1 MVAVVN
7 FDFALLDFIKQAR
20 CLQQFLAET
29 FGMLA

>member
-20 CLQQFLAET
+20 CLQQYLAEI
-29 FGMLA
+29 FSMFA